1 MKLWF
6 LSLLLI
12 SSAAFGV
19 AAVSGG
25 AFFDPAA
32 RSVVFILPAETAT
45 DTLSAVPYACLQDM
59 IQAEDS
65 SQGTWAWRRLAQW
78 HSSVCLFRHP
88 AMTAPLKEA
97 PQCFPRGKLFSPAV
111 CVLARS
117 SLTRAGPPAFS

>member
-12 SSAAFGV
+12 LSAAFGV
-19 AAVSGG
+19 VAVSGG

-32 RSVVFILPAETAT
+32 RSVVFILPAETAA

-59 IQAEDS
+59 IQSEDS
-65 SQGTWAWRRLAQW
+65 SQATCAWRRLAQW

-88 AMTAPLKEA
+88 AMTAPLKEV
-97 PQCFPRGKLFSPAV
+97 PQYFRGGKLFSPVA